1 MAANLWVSWEEKQA
15 CSVSSEAA
23 SSSRAGAPSTL
34 TGDADAL
41 LFPNKGGRTR
51 CHPVCG
57 HSGIMVQGSASWD
70 PLLSTLVGQPVAFCD
85 SHFQGGLCQKMW
97 KTWQSGRQ
105 DHQATSFRRPGA
117 ALRQGTAQ
125 TDLHWRNDA
134 GVLGSSGPLGAR
146 HRPGGGRHSVMD
158 GN

>member
-1 MAANLWVSWEEKQA
+1 MAANRWVSWEEKQA
-15 CSVSSEAA
+15 CSVSSEAV

-51 CHPVCG
+51 CHPVCR

-70 PLLSTLVGQPVAFCD
+70 PLLSTSVGQPVAFCD

-105 DHQATSFRRPGA
+105 DHQATGFLRPGA
-117 ALRQGTAQ
+117 ALRQGAALRPL
-125 TDLHWRNDA
+125 DLSADR
-134 GVLGSSGPLGAR
+134 LGLEK
-146 HRPGGGRHSVMD
+146 
-158 GN
+158 